1 MFVCVKR
8 ERERER
14 ERVRERGERE
24 ERERERKRSN
34 ICRKFEA
41 IIQNYSQIEQLKF
54 AFQY

>member
-1 MFVCVKR
+1 MPHTICVCMCEER

-14 ERVRERGERE
+14 EFT
-24 ERERERKRSN
+24 KRSN